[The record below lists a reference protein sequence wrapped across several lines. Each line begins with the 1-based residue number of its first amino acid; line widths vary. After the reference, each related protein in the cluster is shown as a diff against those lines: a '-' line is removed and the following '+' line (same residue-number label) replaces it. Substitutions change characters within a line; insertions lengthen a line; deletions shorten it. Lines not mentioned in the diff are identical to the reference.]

1 MDRVFGLSIWV
12 GFTGRFFGSHLQWN
26 LRVDYTGCV
35 YKSSLGSSLL
45 N

>member
-12 GFTGRFFGSHLQWN
+12 GFMGQLFGSCLQSN
-26 LRVDYTGCV
+26 LRVDCTGRV

-45 N
+45 Y